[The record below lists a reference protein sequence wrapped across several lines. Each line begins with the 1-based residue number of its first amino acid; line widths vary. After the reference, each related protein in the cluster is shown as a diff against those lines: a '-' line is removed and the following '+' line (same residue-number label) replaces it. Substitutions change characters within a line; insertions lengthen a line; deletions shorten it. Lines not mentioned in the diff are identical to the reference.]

1 MFFSRFCSAESK
13 SNTKLDKKVQF
24 YSKVKDA
31 VACLSA
37 QKSITK
43 AHFLGLKRNLIP
55 QATPISFVEL
65 ILTIIKFLS
74 GNDRTK
80 GLPLPFAGLSF
91 YFSFVVML
99 FYFYFF
105 LFCLPF
111 WLNAMKNNEVLAEEG
126 AVGLAIWVPS
136 VTNRKKEIDNKS
148 DTRNS
153 PKGYSP
159 VSPADENE
167 DNWRQ
172 ANAADGLEL
181 SVVSDAA
188 DHEAIDKKLHLKNLK
203 VSQAMSDSYLKVSSS
218 ATLKDAIQCIHDG
231 YQNCVLVVNQEGFLE
246 GILTYGDIR
255 RCLPEKSSD
264 TSMRDSG
271 FVDCDLAK
279 WVSENIRIL
288 CGDEVEEGM
297 ENGVRGNGEK
307 LAMNDGNY
315 EGGTLVLTVCGF
327 GFDDSNEKGRKHQR
341 HGFKTHQ
348 IMKQLLI
355 ARRRLTATLEARRRQ
370 APGPAASVASDEE
383 RNEGARLCARR

>member
-1 MFFSRFCSAESK
+1 MFGIF
-13 SNTKLDKKVQF
+13 LH
-24 YSKVKDA
+24 
-31 VACLSA
+31 
-37 QKSITK
+37 
-43 AHFLGLKRNLIP
+43 AHFLIGCFP
-55 QATPISFVEL
+55 
-65 ILTIIKFLS
+65 
-74 GNDRTK
+74 
-80 GLPLPFAGLSF
+80 
-91 YFSFVVML
+91 
-99 FYFYFF
+99 
-105 LFCLPF
+105 
-111 WLNAMKNNEVLAEEG
+111 G

-271 FVDCDLAK
+271 FVD
-279 WVSENIRIL
+279 
-288 CGDEVEEGM
+288 
-297 ENGVRGNGEK
+297 
-307 LAMNDGNY
+307 
-315 EGGTLVLTVCGF
+315 VC
-327 GFDDSNEKGRKHQR
+327 RKC
-341 HGFKTHQ
+341 FCSLY
-348 IMKQLLI
+348 I
-355 ARRRLTATLEARRRQ
+355 
-370 APGPAASVASDEE
+370 
-383 RNEGARLCARR
+383 